1 MLKLPYTIHLNT
13 ALLMYQFN
21 NDDLPDS
28 FNDIFTL
35 VSTTHNYRTRLA
47 CKSTFSLP
55 QTRTNYG
62 KLNIRFLSQ
71 KFRMALTNQLRV
83 RVRVLCY
90 ISQFWHLYVSLVS
103 KQC

>member
-1 MLKLPYTIHLNT
+1 
-13 ALLMYQFN
+13 MYQFN

-28 FNDIFTL
+28 CNDIFTL

-83 RVRVLCY
+83 RVRVRALCY